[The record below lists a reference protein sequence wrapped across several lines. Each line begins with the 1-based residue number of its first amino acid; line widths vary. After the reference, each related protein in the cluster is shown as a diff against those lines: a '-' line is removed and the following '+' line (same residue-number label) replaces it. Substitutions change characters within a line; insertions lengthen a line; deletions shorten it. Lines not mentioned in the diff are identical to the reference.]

1 MNINFITECDTQGI
15 DLKDLHSLAETVLA
29 KECED
34 DSVQVTILLTSDE
47 VLKELNFKFFGTDE
61 PTDVLAFP
69 DTIQDDVF
77 IFPQQSSDSYSLGD
91 IAISVPNAG
100 RKASNSIF
108 SLQEEV
114 AHLLTHA
121 CLHLCGFD
129 HETVKETQVMQKKE
143 ENYLKAQK
151 YIPDPYLFSV
161 YFLCSSLEGLCSIA
175 SGAQKGLKKWW
186 VRNPL

>member
-15 DLKDLHSLAETVLA
+15 DLKALHSLAETVLA

-34 DSVQVTILLTSDE
+34 DSVRVTVLLTSDE
-47 VLKELNFKFFGTDE
+47 VLKELNFKFFGIDE

-69 DTIQDDVF
+69 DTIQDDEVA
-77 IFPQQSSDSYSLGD
+77 FPQQSSDSYSLGD

-129 HETVKETQVMQKKE
+129 HETVEETQVMQKKE
-143 ENYLKAQK
+143 ENYLKSTK
-151 YIPDPYLFSV
+151 IHT
-161 YFLCSSLEGLCSIA
+161 
-175 SGAQKGLKKWW
+175 
-186 VRNPL
+186 

>member
-47 VLKELNFKFFGTDE
+47 VLKELNFKFFGIDE

-77 IFPQQSSDSYSLGD
+77 VFPQQSSDSYSLGD

-129 HETVKETQVMQKKE
+129 HETAKETRVMQKKE
-143 ENYLKAQK
+143 ENYLKSTK
-151 YIPDPYLFSV
+151 IHS
-161 YFLCSSLEGLCSIA
+161 
-175 SGAQKGLKKWW
+175 
-186 VRNPL
+186 